1 MYSLGFSNGGPPAE
15 RRRALEPVTSSG
27 PAFYA
32 VDSIAVAARRNKRAE
47 GAEKKRVRGI
57 FYAGWSLLEKRGQVE
72 IQKLDHIAL
81 YMNDRDAAA
90 DFLTSYLGLHVVD
103 HTDRY
108 TLVGAGGR
116 IGKLTLF
123 DAPEDTPSSRGII
136 ERINLR
142 VANPET
148 AVARLPAEADLMSRD
163 GGYLFTGPEG
173 LPLALVPGG
182 GDFTEYDLEGLVLR
196 SGDPEGSA
204 HGFVKMG
211 FAPGENATT
220 VKAGEYRL
228 RLVTSAAGAETQG
241 MLYHLG
247 CLVDSAE
254 KHRKEAEEQGLKIQ
268 DFVEGPNTVAVF
280 VRGPE
285 GVSVEYVEHKP
296 TFSLT

>member
-1 MYSLGFSNGGPPAE
+1 M
-15 RRRALEPVTSSG
+15 
-27 PAFYA
+27 
-32 VDSIAVAARRNKRAE
+32 K
-47 GAEKKRVRGI
+47 
-57 FYAGWSLLEKRGQVE
+57 

-81 YMNDRDAAA
+81 YMGDRGAAT
-90 DFLTSYLGLHVVD
+90 DFLTSYLGFHVVD

-116 IGKLTLF
+116 VGKLTLF
-123 DAPEDTPSSRGII
+123 DAPEGVEPSPGII

-142 VANPET
+142 VAD
-148 AVARLPAEADLMSRD
+148 ARSAARLLTQVDSMD
-163 GGYLFTGPEG
+163 GGYLFNGPES
-173 LPLALVPGG
+173 LPFALVPVE
-182 GDFTEYDLEGLVLR
+182 GDFTDYDLEGLLLR

-204 HGFVKMG
+204 RGFVEMG
-211 FAPGENATT
+211 FAPGEDATT

-228 RLVTSAAGAETQG
+228 RLIPSASSGGAQG
-241 MLYHLG
+241 MLYHIG

-254 KHRKEAEEQGLKIQ
+254 DHRREAEQKGLEIQ

-280 VRGPE
+280 VGGPE

>member
-1 MYSLGFSNGGPPAE
+1 
-15 RRRALEPVTSSG
+15 V
-27 PAFYA
+27 
-32 VDSIAVAARRNKRAE
+32 K
-47 GAEKKRVRGI
+47 
-57 FYAGWSLLEKRGQVE
+57 

-81 YMNDRDAAA
+81 YMGDRATAA
-90 DFLTSYLGLHVVD
+90 DFLTTHLGFHVVD

-116 IGKLTLF
+116 VGKLTLF
-123 DAPEDTPSSRGII
+123 DAPKNPDSSPGPI
-136 ERINLR
+136 ERLNIR
-142 VANPET
+142 VADPET
-148 AVARLPAEADLMSRD
+148 AVAQFPAEAELKSLD

-173 LPLALVPGG
+173 LPLALVPGQ
-182 GDFTEYDLEGLVLR
+182 GDFTDYDLEGLVLR
-196 SGDPEGSA
+196 SRDPEGA
-204 HGFVKMG
+204 ARDFVEMG
-211 FAPGENATT
+211 FTPGGDAAT
-220 VKAGEYRL
+220 VRAGEYRL
-228 RLVTSAAGAETQG
+228 RLVTFASGGGAQG

-254 KHRKEAEEQGLKIQ
+254 EHRREAVEQGLEIQ